1 MKALWLVSAFFL
13 CASSAG
19 AQTCKVLDP
28 ELATGTYTGACK
40 DGLASGQGT
49 VKPKAVAGVA
59 PGAGAS
65 YVGDFVEGR
74 KQGAGVK
81 TYANGDTYTGAW
93 QQDQRS
99 GFGIYYYGV
108 NSPWAGDRYQG
119 GWLADRMHGDGSY
132 IWALGDKYDGA
143 WSNGAQASPP
153 TPVQQQRKRYVTAF
167 VPALTAAA
175 NRVCAS
181 GADGAALRGG
191 QRGTAIGLIDDRILI
206 RFDGSTGDSPPP
218 PPRWDSV
225 AFWVPCK

>member
-81 TYANGDTYTGAW
+81 TAT
-93 QQDQRS
+93 
-99 GFGIYYYGV
+99 
-108 NSPWAGDRYQG
+108 
-119 GWLADRMHGDGSY
+119 
-132 IWALGDKYDGA
+132 
-143 WSNGAQASPP
+143 P
-153 TPVQQQRKRYVTAF
+153 TPARGNKISAAVLGFITTA
-167 VPALTAAA
+167 
-175 NRVCAS
+175 
-181 GADGAALRGG
+181 
-191 QRGTAIGLIDDRILI
+191 
-206 RFDGSTGDSPPP
+206 
-218 PPRWDSV
+218 
-225 AFWVPCK
+225 